1 MEIRGKDS
9 IWKLRILFT
18 CSMNAQNLLL
28 FSNIHWSNGKL
39 GWMWYYPLAAWMLRI
54 YFFFPTFTDQME
66 NWGECGITHL
76 RAEFSKFTPFLKK
89 NGKSPL
95 EIGFSNLGSIPPEGR
110 ILRIYLSFLEFTKKI
125 CFYKICKF
133 RHFFFFIFNKE
144 NRKKQFL

>member
-39 GWMWYYPLAAWMLRI
+39 GWMWYYPLACRI
-54 YFFFPTFTDQME
+54 
-66 NWGECGITHL
+66 
-76 RAEFSKFTPFLKK
+76 LKIHPVFEK

-95 EIGFSNLGSIPPEGR
+95 KIGFSNLGSIPPEGR

-125 CFYKICKF
+125 CFFKICKF
-133 RHFFFFIFNKE
+133 RHFFSYLTKTSEPHKKTVLVVVSSLFISDAF
-144 NRKKQFL
+144 RL